1 MDRVVVAWT
10 TKLLSGVMTLCGFIR
25 GLVTLVNGSFASH
38 TLLSISEQSSKIEAG
53 VENDESVH
61 PFFLHCGANPHG
73 KRVATLKPAFVDA
86 RGKEQHKKPIKAIN
100 SDST

>member
-1 MDRVVVAWT
+1 VEAAIRCYDAMWIHSGLGYSSQWIIRQSYT
-10 TKLLSGVMTLCGFIR
+10 TKY
-25 GLVTLVNGSFASH
+25 
-38 TLLSISEQSSKIEAG
+38 ISEQSSKIEAG

-61 PFFLHCGANPHG
+61 PFFLHCSANPHG